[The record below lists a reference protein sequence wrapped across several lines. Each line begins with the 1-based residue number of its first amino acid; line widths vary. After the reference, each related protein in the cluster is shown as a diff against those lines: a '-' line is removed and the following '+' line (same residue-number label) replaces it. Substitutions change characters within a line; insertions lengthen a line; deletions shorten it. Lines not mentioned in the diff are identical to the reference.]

1 VPKIIKFYSCI
12 HLLQAKM

>member
-1 VPKIIKFYSCI
+1 MPKIIKFSRFV